1 MHQKVFRENFQT
13 EIVGAVIV
21 NKSRQIIGTG
31 YNGFPHGCSDDD
43 LPWEKVGDWADTKYP
58 YGNISMPIFRFLS
71 KLLVC
76 HAEMNAIL
84 NKNTADCTGA
94 TIYTT
99 LFPCNECSK
108 LIIQSRIKRVVYAH
122 RKTNGNPVFT
132 TSERL
137 LEMAKIETVEFESK
151 NQVIF
156 TTFSVISLYYYL
168 QSHSSKLLKIDN

>member
-1 MHQKVFRENFQT
+1 M
-13 EIVGAVIV
+13 
-21 NKSRQIIGTG
+21 
-31 YNGFPHGCSDDD
+31 
-43 LPWEKVGDWADTKYP
+43 
-58 YGNISMPIFRFLS
+58 
-71 KLLVC
+71 C

-84 NKNTADCTGA
+84 NKNTADCNGA

-132 TSERL
+132 TAERL

-151 NQVIF
+151 NQTV
-156 TTFSVISLYYYL
+156 
-168 QSHSSKLLKIDN
+168 KIDLDEKKVTLGQSGNEKDTANCSYTLENMRFQD

>member
-1 MHQKVFRENFQT
+1 
-13 EIVGAVIV
+13 
-21 NKSRQIIGTG
+21 
-31 YNGFPHGCSDDD
+31 
-43 LPWEKVGDWADTKYP
+43 
-58 YGNISMPIFRFLS
+58 
-71 KLLVC
+71 
-76 HAEMNAIL
+76 MNAIL

-151 NQVIF
+151 NQVSSTKIF
-156 TTFSVISLYYYL
+156 SFSDT
-168 QSHSSKLLKIDN
+168 Q